1 MSKFQRW
8 MILLIVSSALFLIVI
23 DMTVLYAAL
32 PRLTYD
38 LQATASDKLWIVN
51 AYSLVMA
58 GLLLGTGTLGD
69 RLGHKRMFMIG
80 LVIFALAT
88 LVAAFSQTPA
98 MLIFGRGFLAV
109 GASIMMP
116 ATLSLIRITF
126 TDEAERSV
134 AIGVWASVAAGGAGL
149 GPLIGGFLLEY
160 FWWGSVFLINVPVV
174 IVAFVAGWFLIPDSA
189 GEPSKPW
196 DLVSSILI
204 MIGLVGLVYAI
215 KEVSARNADYTVA
228 LIALIV
234 GVIGLVLFVDRQKRL
249 TYPLV
254 DFALFK
260 NRLLLGGVLAAMFSS
275 AVNLGFKF
283 ALTQRLQLVEG
294 LTPFEA
300 GLFLVGS
307 PIASF
312 FAGIYAGWLLSR
324 VGTARMLAGT
334 LLIASVGLFLFY
346 MSSLLDAP
354 YMVQFVSLMVVGAG
368 VGSAST
374 TASNSIM
381 NNAPVERAGMAASVE
396 EVSYELGGVVGIAVL
411 GSALSFLYTASFQV
425 AETVG
430 VIPQVARDSLDEAII
445 VAESLT
451 PAQSAQLIESARQAF
466 DQGFMGVM
474 VVGIASLLIVSGIV
488 WTLTRAVQEDRLA
501 LGKGGH

>member
-8 MILLIVSSALFLIVI
+8 LILVIVSSALFLIVI

-38 LQATASDKLWIVN
+38 LQASTSDKLWIVN

-80 LVIFALAT
+80 LVIFGGAT
-88 LVAAFSQTPA
+88 LVASFSQSPA
-98 MLIFGRGFLAV
+98 MLIFARGLLAV

-126 TDEAERSV
+126 NDEAERSM

-174 IVAFVAGWFLIPDSA
+174 VVAFIAGWFLIPD
-189 GEPSKPW
+189 GEGQPSKPW
-196 DLVSSILI
+196 DLISSVLI

-215 KEVSARNADYTVA
+215 KEVTALNANYT
-228 LIALIV
+228 IALLAFV
-234 GVIGLVLFVDRQKRL
+234 LGVIGLTLFTNRQKRL
-249 TYPLV
+249 SYPLV

-260 NRLLLGGVLAAMFSS
+260 NPLLLGGVLTATLSS
-275 AVNLGFKF
+275 ATNLGFKF

-294 LTPFEA
+294 LTPFQA

-312 FAGIYAGWLLSR
+312 FAGIFAGWLLPRLGS
-324 VGTARMLAGT
+324 ARMLWVT
-334 LLIASVGLFLFY
+334 LLIASVGMILFY
-346 MSSLLDAP
+346 VTMGQGYIL
-354 YMVQFVSLMVVGAG
+354 QFASLMILGAG
-368 VGSAST
+368 IGSAST

-396 EVSYELGGVVGIAVL
+396 EVSYELGGVMGVAVL

-425 AETVG
+425 KDTLTH
-430 VIPQVARDSLDEAII
+430 IPQVARDSLDEALII
-445 VAESLT
+445 AETLS
-451 PAQSAQLIESARQAF
+451 PAEADLLIETARTSF
-466 DQGFMGVM
+466 DRGFDGVM
-474 VVGIASLLIVSGIV
+474 VIGVLLLLITAGVVWYCTRNVTAQPVTSSG
-488 WTLTRAVQEDRLA
+488 
-501 LGKGGH
+501 HHH